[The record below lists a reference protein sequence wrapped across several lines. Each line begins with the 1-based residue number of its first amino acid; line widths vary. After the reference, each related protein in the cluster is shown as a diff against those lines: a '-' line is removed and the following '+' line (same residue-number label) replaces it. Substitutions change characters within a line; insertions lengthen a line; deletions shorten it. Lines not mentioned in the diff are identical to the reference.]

1 MTKPLDAHHLLVYTE
16 STIKEERGNMKVA
29 VTYKT
34 SGAQEVKVK
43 TRWEK
48 SRDSILS
55 KDKDFYKK
63 IGRKGGFNSSHRPFR
78 DPNFARAAVNKRW
91 ETHRR
96 EKAKTND

>member
-1 MTKPLDAHHLLVYTE
+1 MTPPHLLVYTE
-16 STIKEERGNMKVA
+16 STTKERGNMKVA

-55 KDKDFYKK
+55 KDEDFYKK
-63 IGRKGGFNSSHRPFR
+63 IGRKGGYNSGNRPFK

-91 ETHRR
+91 
-96 EKAKTND
+96 AAYKTANNKTAGA